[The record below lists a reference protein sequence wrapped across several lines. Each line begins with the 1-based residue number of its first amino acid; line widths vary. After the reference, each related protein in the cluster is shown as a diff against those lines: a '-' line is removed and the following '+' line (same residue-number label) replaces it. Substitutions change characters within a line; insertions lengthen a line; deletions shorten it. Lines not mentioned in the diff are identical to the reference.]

1 MASEVGQCVRR
12 VALAAPRRTGPR
24 QPSPPMGE
32 QANCGDG
39 TEAVESSPVIHYNS
53 QTKQQNLIRREVV
66 TVQEVEIT
74 PVPDGPV
81 REHHG
86 HCEQNCS
93 RQWQKLN

>member
-1 MASEVGQCVRR
+1 M
-12 VALAAPRRTGPR
+12 GPR
-24 QPSPPMGE
+24 QSSPPMGE
-32 QANCGDG
+32 QASFGDG

-81 REHHG
+81 REHHDK
-86 HCEQNCS
+86 CEQNCS
-93 RQWQKLN
+93 R

>member
-1 MASEVGQCVRR
+1 
-12 VALAAPRRTGPR
+12 
-24 QPSPPMGE
+24 MGE
-32 QANCGDG
+32 QASFGDG

-81 REHHG
+81 REHHDK
-86 HCEQNCS
+86 CEQNCS
-93 RQWQKLN
+93 R